1 MFVSK
6 LKKKIM
12 RKLIPILLVATI
24 FTSCATLLRKD
35 TKQVVAFTT
44 NPPSATVIVDG
55 KIVGIS
61 PIMVTLET
69 TEPHDIQYKLNGY
82 PNN

>member
-1 MFVSK
+1 
-6 LKKKIM
+6 M

-35 TKQVVAFTT
+35 TKQVVTFTT

-55 KIVGIS
+55 KNCR
-61 PIMVTLET
+61 
-69 TEPHDIQYKLNGY
+69 DITNYGHIRKLLNPMIY
-82 PNN
+82 NIN